1 LFPFHVV
8 NVSGVLAFFFL
19 EQVFPSDHVLFLFI
33 LIFLSGFL
41 YLLACLFERS
51 HEARSC
57 VQIQQARRYGYWLV
71 GHGARKGKSNCFKIT
86 ANGKNERMEC
96 GWDPSRVL
104 RRRRNLNS
112 GDESNGQDEQAKSR
126 NDCIIEKEFLGGLT
140 AYLGCGLLLGL

>member
-1 LFPFHVV
+1 
-8 NVSGVLAFFFL
+8 
-19 EQVFPSDHVLFLFI
+19 
-33 LIFLSGFL
+33 
-41 YLLACLFERS
+41 
-51 HEARSC
+51 
-57 VQIQQARRYGYWLV
+57 LV
-71 GHGARKGKSNCFKIT
+71 GHGARKEKAIVSRFT

-112 GDESNGQDEQAKSR
+112 GDESNGRDERAKSR